1 MRGVVGASLVQLVH
15 SVLVALASTA
25 GSTKSLMAPDK
36 RAVIGE
42 GRAGV
47 GDPLGCGRWVAVA
60 DWVSHAAK

>member
-15 SVLVALASTA
+15 SALMALASTA
-25 GSTKSLMAPDK
+25 GSTTSLTAQDK

-47 GDPLGCGRWVAVA
+47 GDPLRCGRWVAFA
-60 DWVSHAAK
+60 DRVSHAAK